1 MNNIITATFGSLR
14 KTRTRPAW
22 IADHGMILR
31 FAGIELPAA
40 YEVHFSNSRSTPA
53 KVSIGDESGVEIP
66 DEYFHNADQIFAWL
80 YLHTGEDDGYTVY
93 EAEIPLIKRPE
104 VTDEQPTPQQES
116 AIEQAIIALNIA
128 VEQCE
133 TNVSHYPMIVN
144 DYWVVWDAQIGQF
157 VNTGVRAKGENG
169 RDGADG
175 RDGRDGTNGAPGEDG
190 EDGFSPVVTVEEIT
204 GGHRVTITDAQGDH
218 VFDVMDG
225 ENGADGINGTDGVD
239 GKDGISPTIS
249 SSAITGGHRLT
260 IVDAEG
266 TTTVDVMDGQ
276 VSQAQLL
283 RAFPTDTA
291 SGALAS
297 FQDGADSIPVKALTV
312 SIRPVQSGSGDP
324 TPNNVRP
331 ISGWTQAKIWREITH
346 DTTADPILT
355 IDLDG
360 TIYGGTLDVTTG
372 VLTVNKGIVDLG
384 SLSWEKFNGTQ
395 TAYFRAS
402 VPGIKPAAS
411 STSPDG
417 ISCSAYNPTG
427 STYVSYS
434 AYPYSI
440 GVTSTQTANY
450 IYVQDLRWDN
460 ADDFKTNA
468 SGVMFVYPL
477 KNPQT
482 VQLTPAQLAT
492 LAGENNVWAD
502 TGDVSVTYRAD
513 PTLYKP
519 TYTKSDVGLGNVD
532 NVKQYSANNPPPYPV
547 TSVNNQ
553 TGAVSLSIPSSASD
567 VGAVAVAQGVS
578 HAGEFL
584 VVGSNGNVTTVTLS
598 TWQGGSY

>member
-93 EAEIPLIKRPE
+93 EAEIPLIKRSE

-157 VNTGVRAKGENG
+157 VNTGVKAKGENG
-169 RDGADG
+169 RNGADG

-218 VFDVMDG
+218 VFDVMDGEGGGGSAVSPTVTVTDIAGGHRVTITDIDHPLGQSFDVMDG

-276 VSQAQLL
+276 
-283 RAFPTDTA
+283 D
-291 SGALAS
+291 GAPGQNGAPGADGKDGADGAPGADGQDG
-297 FQDGADSIPVKALTV
+297 QDGADGFSPVVTVTEITGGHRV
-312 SIRPVQSGSGDP
+312 SITDATGTHTFDVMDGQGGSGGGAVSSVNGQTGDVVLDADDVGALP
-324 TPNNVRP
+324 D
-331 ISGWTQAKIWREITH
+331 
-346 DTTADPILT
+346 DTTAA
-355 IDLDG
+355 
-360 TIYGGTLDVTTG
+360 
-372 VLTVNKGIVDLG
+372 DLG
-384 SLSWEKFNGTQ
+384 AYVKPSGGIPKTDLASAVQTSLGK
-395 TAYFRAS
+395 A
-402 VPGIKPAAS
+402 
-411 STSPDG
+411 D
-417 ISCSAYNPTG
+417 SALQ
-427 STYVSYS
+427 SY
-434 AYPYSI
+434 
-440 GVTSTQTANY
+440 TET
-450 IYVQDLRWDN
+450 
-460 ADDFKTNA
+460 
-468 SGVMFVYPL
+468 
-477 KNPQT
+477 
-482 VQLTPAQLAT
+482 
-492 LAGENNVWAD
+492 
-502 TGDVSVTYRAD
+502 D
-513 PTLYKP
+513 PTVPSWAKQQSKP
-519 TYTKSDVGLGNVD
+519 SYTASEVGALP
-532 NVKQYSANNPPPYPV
+532 ANTP
-547 TSVNNQ
+547 
-553 TGAVSLSIPSSASD
+553 IPSTAAD
-567 VGAVAVAQGVS
+567 VGAIAAPVS
-578 HAGEFL
+578 PATGSFL
-584 VVGSNGNVTTVTLS
+584 VYTGNAWEAVTLMQWS
-598 TWQGGSY
+598 GGSY